1 MKKKRMSKN
10 TITMV
15 VKAVGLAH
23 TKKNNYDLFCFIAI
37 LELKIKFFQLIK

>member
-23 TKKNNYDLFCFIAI
+23 PKRITMT
-37 LELKIKFFQLIK
+37 Q